1 MHLVLVRTVTGL
13 EGLAAEEVVAAGH
26 RVVEVS
32 KRQVVVEW
40 ASGECS
46 PPRLADDVFVVHGA
60 VVDPGR
66 TRDALAAAVRS
77 LELPAGSGAFA
88 VSASFVG
95 ARNFNRFDVE
105 DLVGAQLGGRYHSR
119 RDGAVPPVERSE
131 WRVVLDGK
139 TLWVGLR
146 PYAVPLHR
154 RPWRTRTVRGSL
166 HPPVAAAMARL
177 AGIAPGHIVLDPFC
191 GAGTVLLEAH
201 AMEPR
206 ARYVGIDRDPAAVGA
221 ARANAPGA
229 GAAEAGVAEA
239 GVAGEGA
246 EAGGAEASGGEARGG
261 EAGVG
266 GVLWRVGDARR
277 LDVTADRIITNP
289 PWDVR
294 LSIGDLGPYTREW
307 HRALLSGGR
316 VVAVLSQAQAAQLT
330 RDWRVRAAYDLSVAG
345 QRPRIVVAEPSG
357 A

>member
-13 EGLAAEEVVAAGH
+13 EGLTAEEVVAAGH

-105 DLVGAQLGGRYHSR
+105 DLVGARLGGRYHSR

-154 RPWRTRTVRGSL
+154 RAWRTRTVRGSL

-177 AGIAPGHIVLDPFC
+177 AGIGPGHTVLDPFC
-191 GAGTVLLEAH
+191 GAGTVLLEAR
-201 AMEPR
+201 AIEPR
-206 ARYVGIDRDPAAVGA
+206 ATYVGIDRDLAALA
-221 ARANAPGA
+221 AAKANA
-229 GAAEAGVAEA
+229 V
-239 GVAGEGA
+239 
-246 EAGGAEASGGEARGG
+246 R
-261 EAGVG
+261 VG
-266 GVLWRVGDARR
+266 GVLWRLGDARR

-294 LSIGDLGPYTREW
+294 LRIGDLGPYAREW
-307 HRALLSGGR
+307 RRALLPGGR
-316 VVAVLSQAQAAQLT
+316 VVAILSQAQAAQLT
-330 RDWRVRAAYDLSVAG
+330 RGWRVQAAYDLSVAG
-345 QRPRIVVAEPSG
+345 RHPRIVVAEPSRS
-357 A
+357 

>member
-13 EGLAAEEVVAAGH
+13 EGLAAEEVVVAGH

-32 KRQVVVEW
+32 KRQLVVEYG
-40 ASGECS
+40 AVDCS

-66 TRDALAAAVRS
+66 TRDALVAAIRS

-95 ARNFNRFDVE
+95 ARNFNRFDIE
-105 DLVGAQLGGRYHSR
+105 DLVGARLGGRYYSR
-119 RDGAVPPVERSE
+119 RGGAVPPVERDE

-154 RPWRTRTVRGSL
+154 RAWRTRTVRGSL

-177 AGIAPGHIVLDPFC
+177 AGITPDHTVLDPFC

-201 AMEPR
+201 AVEPR
-206 ARYVGIDRDPAAVGA
+206 ATYVGIDRDPAAVDA

-229 GAAEAGVAEA
+229 GAAGSRGAGSRD
-239 GVAGEGA
+239 A
-246 EAGGAEASGGEARGG
+246 EAGGAGERGAG
-261 EAGVG
+261 VGVG

-277 LDVTADRIITNP
+277 LDVTADRVITNP

-294 LSIGDLGPYTREW
+294 LSIGDLGPYVRQW
-307 HRALLSGGR
+307 RRVLRPGGR
-316 VVAVLSQAQAAQLT
+316 LVAILNQTQAAQVT
-330 RDWRVRAAYDLSVAG
+330 RGWHVLATYDLSVAG
-345 QRPRIVVAEPSG
+345 QHPRIVVAVPSRS
-357 A
+357 